1 VRRSIFLPIAV
12 ALISFSGDAFAH
24 ADGYPMKSTDYR
36 ERSETRLTRYRER
49 LEARMKE
56 HSIAEAP
63 RDAARRKLGTMEA
76 ILRATAARAMQD
88 GTVTE
93 AEADQIKDLGKRY
106 REELYRELGFE
117 RGKGE

>member
-1 VRRSIFLPIAV
+1 VRRFVILPLSI
-12 ALISFSGDAFAH
+12 ALFSFSTDALAH
-24 ADGYPMKSTDYR
+24 ADGYPMNASEYR
-36 ERSETRLTRYRER
+36 EKSETRLSRYRER

-63 RDAARRKLGTMEA
+63 RDAARKKLGTMEA

-93 AEADQIKDLGKRY
+93 AEAEQIKELGKRY
-106 REELYRELGFE
+106 REELYRDLGFE

>member
-1 VRRSIFLPIAV
+1 VRRLVLLSLV
-12 ALISFSGDAFAH
+12 AGLSLSAEKALAH
-24 ADGYPMKSTDYR
+24 ADGYPMKAAEYR
-36 ERSETRLTRYRER
+36 EKSETRLARYRDR
-49 LEARMKE
+49 LEARMNE
-56 HSIAEAP
+56 HAIADAP
-63 RDAARRKLGTMEA
+63 RDAARKKLGTMEA

-93 AEADQIKDLGKRY
+93 AEAEQIKELGKRY